1 MRLLFPLI
9 LVSALPGLAQLKSGP
24 PLPYH
29 AVEGWAK
36 LPAGWNFGETSG
48 VDVDKND
55 NVWVFNR
62 GAHPVVQLN
71 KSGRMLQAWPDVPA
85 KSSHGIRV
93 DADGNIWTIDVAG
106 HRLMK
111 FTPAGALLMFIGSVG
126 GAAFLVVEV
135 LDETYGIR
143 VEEAT
148 RHAVRT
154 RGAAA
159 GGDGEQVVKAPM
171 PGQVTHVA
179 VRPGDLVAAGD
190 PLLVIEAMKMQ
201 NEFKARAGGTVTD
214 VRVSAGQAVNPGD
227 ILLIIK

>member
-1 MRLLFPLI
+1 VRFAAT
-9 LVSALPGLAQLKSGP
+9 VGD
-24 PLPYH
+24 
-29 AVEGWAK
+29 AVEMIEVVG
-36 LPAGWNFGETSG
+36 GDGRFRVTIGEQ
-48 VDVDKND
+48 VWDVDARLSPPGRWSLLID
-55 NVWVFNR
+55 
-62 GAHPVVQLN
+62 GASYLATV
-71 KSGRMLQAWPDVPA
+71 GDEE
-85 KSSHGIRV
+85 
-93 DADGNIWTIDVAG
+93 
-106 HRLMK
+106 
-111 FTPAGALLMFIGSVG
+111 GAF
-126 GAAFLVVEV
+126 VVEV
-135 LDETYGIR
+135 LEETYGIR

-214 VRVSAGQAVNPGD
+214 VRVAAGQAVNPGD

>member
-1 MRLLFPLI
+1 
-9 LVSALPGLAQLKSGP
+9 VETGP
-24 PLPYH
+24 AVRFAATLDD
-29 AVEGWAK
+29 AVEMIEVVGGDGRFRVTIGEHGW
-36 LPAGWNFGETSG
+36 
-48 VDVDKND
+48 DVDARLSPPGSWSLLID
-55 NVWVFNR
+55 
-62 GAHPVVQLN
+62 GASYLATV
-71 KSGRMLQAWPDVPA
+71 
-85 KSSHGIRV
+85 
-93 DADGNIWTIDVAG
+93 ADEE
-106 HRLMK
+106 
-111 FTPAGALLMFIGSVG
+111 GAF
-126 GAAFLVVEV
+126 VVEV
-135 LDETYGIR
+135 LEETYWTR

-159 GGDGEQVVKAPM
+159 GGGGEHIVKAPM

-179 VRPGDLVAAGD
+179 VRPGDVVAAGD